1 MAVSSPEDGL
11 PETDPAYHPGMDRS
25 ALGEYVAAFER
36 RSLHMMRPGERRIT
50 GPGIVGT
57 LAASAG
63 EPGGRLLVTD
73 DRAADMLRE
82 LHPEVPASVVAV
94 LEPATEC
101 RKLMLADRTFN
112 GEPATAMVCR
122 ELAAVPAV
130 GLPAGLTLRPIRRL
144 PHDDAEWV
152 PVERAAAACL
162 RSEPDAEGS
171 LENFVAYLCSLPTTA
186 HLFAAVDE
194 DGEVRATAASGCFG
208 EDANAFFV
216 STDEAWRGRGIAT
229 AMTSFVLREAG
240 ERGAVRACLDASP
253 LGRGIYE
260 RLGFIAASPL
270 TLFIGF

>member
-1 MAVSSPEDGL
+1 
-11 PETDPAYHPGMDRS
+11 
-25 ALGEYVAAFER
+25 
-36 RSLHMMRPGERRIT
+36 MMRPGEHRVAA
-50 GPGIVGT
+50 PGVVGT

-73 DRAADMLRE
+73 DRAVDVLRD
-82 LHPEVPASVVAV
+82 LQPGVPASVVAV

-101 RKLMLADRTFN
+101 RNLMLADRTFA

-122 ELAAVPAV
+122 DLAAVPAV
-130 GLPAGLTLRPIRRL
+130 GLPAPLALRPIRRL
-144 PHDDAEWV
+144 PDDDPAGV

-162 RSEPDAEGS
+162 RSEPGAQGS
-171 LENFVAYLCSLPTTA
+171 LENFVAYLCSLPASA

-194 DGEVRATAASGCFG
+194 EGEVRATGASGCFG

-216 STDEAWRGRGIAT
+216 STQEEWRGRGIAT

-260 RLGFIAASPL
+260 RLGFIAAAPL
-270 TLFIGF
+270 TLFIRF